1 MLCLNIFRLKVLKK
15 CCHISNECSRICLIA
30 KIKSF
35 VQKKTGNLEP
45 KIPDLGVLGSNLE
58 NILSY
63 LKSAPSNY
71 CVLLQSLAQK

>member
-1 MLCLNIFRLKVLKK
+1 MLPYFKWMLSNLFICENKK
-15 CCHISNECSRICLIA
+15 FCT
-30 KIKSF
+30 K
-35 VQKKTGNLEP
+35 KKTGNLEP